1 MIVLHGLILDAFG
14 LEGVTAFVIVVILL
28 ILEVLSL
35 LLLIDALLGVFV
47 GPIFFAFEGYKIILT
62 PS

>member
-1 MIVLHGLILDAFG
+1 MIVLHGLILDTLG
-14 LEGVTAFVIVVILL
+14 LEGVTGFVIVVILL

-35 LLLIDALLGVFV
+35 LLLLDTLLRVFV
-47 GPIFFAFEGYKIILT
+47 CPIFFAFEGYEIILT